1 MGRSTVSGWEDIAVV
16 QAGEGE
22 GLTLSR
28 VLWGRSGGHHESLQ
42 RDTGA
47 WAKHCSVFCLQVP
60 QSQSVGLTG
69 LQPCNS
75 NGFVFTT
82 SWGHVQRG
90 QPVWHPELEPQILR
104 WTLSGETWEGWA
116 ASGLASFIL
125 STGLV
130 CKLMPAGGSQACR
143 GLAACLPCRDKGLFT
158 QLHFVWFMTS
168 QVALSRR
175 GTSPREWEVVVTMSD
190 HPVAACSVDFPVC
203 PVWLG
208 IKLGVAGIGTTV
220 QCAVAGERRGVLM
233 PGLTFFGSVGGK
245 LDLHFGCQE
254 VALQEYPS
262 CEQGPV
268 THSGIEQ

>member
-1 MGRSTVSGWEDIAVV
+1 MAPRVRATDPQVDPVMGKMGT
-16 QAGEGE
+16 
-22 GLTLSR
+22 
-28 VLWGRSGGHHESLQ
+28 
-42 RDTGA
+42 
-47 WAKHCSVFCLQVP
+47 
-60 QSQSVGLTG
+60 
-69 LQPCNS
+69 
-75 NGFVFTT
+75 
-82 SWGHVQRG
+82 
-90 QPVWHPELEPQILR
+90 
-104 WTLSGETWEGWA
+104 
-116 ASGLASFIL
+116 SGLASFIL

-143 GLAACLPCRDKGLFT
+143 GLAACLSCHDKGLLT

-175 GTSPREWEVVVTMSD
+175 GTSPREWEVVVTLSD

-220 QCAVAGERRGVLM
+220 QCAVAGERMGVLV

-254 VALQEYPS
+254 VALREYPLVKRDQS
-262 CEQGPV
+262 LTLALSNKQD
-268 THSGIEQ
+268 